1 MIKVVVHI
9 LLGSLLLLN
18 YLQAENR
25 IPFYEDYIESGDLSS
40 YLELAHKF
48 LDEKPDA
55 NESPRL
61 ALDLMMMGKAAEDLR
76 SIVRGTDL
84 LLFDYLGSLP
94 SLHFISSFDKGS
106 PRLTQLLKVKL
117 SEANFIDQNFSN
129 SFADTIILLARI
141 HGPELMHD
149 PELLLSTYLIT
160 KSTDKE
166 ELTESLSKAL
176 DVTEEKNLRLSPIIK
191 ICRAE
196 NPALAK
202 IAELHSLSTQETEF
216 FIKFF
221 KSQLSD
227 DEVNSPAFLESMI
240 EVNLFGVPP
249 KPESALGYLAS
260 LPDEI
265 STQPKFQVSTA
276 LAHLLNGNRDSAVSV
291 LKSIPEPNSKIP
303 APWVDVAKSLLEG
316 TEFRPSRKG
325 LLLEQLTKLYDRW
338 QRESDAFLIEGNW
351 NEEDTAQNYNFQVG
365 VDNLEQSFEIHVF
378 KNDLTVFSYFIDK
391 QSCLLTSSNNIVKF
405 ATSGAYPLPK
415 VNINRDSEG
424 GSFSYSF
431 NLNFAKS
438 FEDFATQISE
448 NMEIPYIAT
457 PKGREVLLN
466 HLFERKAMWLD
477 PPASS
482 NLGTVFTL
490 NKIDPELI
498 SKKYKIEIS
507 ASGELISLD
516 LGKLKINKF
525 LQGDTEI
532 LNQIKKPSES
542 LSPLQENDFQLS
554 TLVEA
559 IGDLMKLTSS
569 SN

>member
-94 SLHFISSFDKGS
+94 SLHFVSSFDKGS

-117 SEANFIDQNFSN
+117 SEANLSDQNFSN

-149 PELLLSTYLIT
+149 PELLLSTYLVT

-202 IAELHSLSTQETEF
+202 IVELHSLSTQETEF
-216 FIKFF
+216 SIKFF

-240 EVNLFGVPP
+240 EINLFGVPP

-303 APWVDVAKSLLEG
+303 APLVDVAKSLLEG
-316 TEFRPSRKG
+316 TEFRPSRKA

-338 QRESDAFLIEGNW
+338 QRESDAFLIEGSW
-351 NEEDTAQNYNFQVG
+351 NKEDTAQTYDFQVG

-378 KNDLTVFSYFIDK
+378 KNDLTVFSYLIDK

-405 ATSGAYPLPK
+405 ATGGAYPLPK
-415 VNINRDSEG
+415 VDINRDSEG

-490 NKIDPELI
+490 NKIDPQLI
-498 SKKYKIEIS
+498 SKKYRIEIS
-507 ASGELISLD
+507 ASGELISLH

>member
-1 MIKVVVHI
+1 MIKIVVHI

-117 SEANFIDQNFSN
+117 SEANLSDQNFSN

-149 PELLLSTYLIT
+149 PELLLSTYLVT

-202 IAELHSLSTQETEF
+202 IVELHSLSTQETEF
-216 FIKFF
+216 SIKFF

-240 EVNLFGVPP
+240 EINLFGVPP

-291 LKSIPEPNSKIP
+291 LKSIPAPNSKIA

-316 TEFRPSRKG
+316 TEFRPSRKA

-338 QRESDAFLIEGNW
+338 QRESDAFLIEGSW
-351 NEEDTAQNYNFQVG
+351 NKEDTAQTYDFQVG

-378 KNDLTVFSYFIDK
+378 KNDLTVFSYLIDK

-405 ATSGAYPLPK
+405 ATGGAYPLPK
-415 VNINRDSEG
+415 VDINRESEG

-477 PPASS
+477 PPVSS

-490 NKIDPELI
+490 NRIDPELI
-498 SKKYKIEIS
+498 SKKYRIEIS
-507 ASGELISLD
+507 ASGELISLH

-532 LNQIKKPSES
+532 LNQIKSHLKVYLLCRKMIFNYLRWLKRS
-542 LSPLQENDFQLS
+542 
-554 TLVEA
+554 V
-559 IGDLMKLTSS
+559 I
-569 SN
+569 

>member
-1 MIKVVVHI
+1 MIKIVVHI
-9 LLGSLLLLN
+9 LTGSLLLLN

-106 PRLTQLLKVKL
+106 PRLAQLLKVKL
-117 SEANFIDQNFSN
+117 SEANLSDQNFSN

-149 PELLLSTYLIT
+149 PELLLSTYLVT
-160 KSTDKE
+160 KTTNKE
-166 ELTESLSKAL
+166 ELTKSLSKAL
-176 DVTEEKNLRLSPIIK
+176 DVTEGKNLRLSPIIK

-202 IAELHSLSTQETEF
+202 IKELHSLSTQETEF

-227 DEVNSPAFLESMI
+227 DDENSPAFLESMI

-260 LPDEI
+260 LPNEI

-303 APWVDVAKSLLEG
+303 APWIDVAKSLLEG
-316 TEFRPSRKG
+316 TEFRPSRKA

-338 QRESDAFLIEGNW
+338 RRESDAFLIEGSW
-351 NEEDTAQNYNFQVG
+351 NQEDTAQTYNFQVG
-365 VDNLEQSFEIHVF
+365 VDNLEHRFEIYVF
-378 KNDLTVFSYFIDK
+378 KNDLTVFSYIVDK
-391 QSCLLTSSNNIVKF
+391 ESCLLTSSNNIVEF
-405 ATSGAYPLPK
+405 AAGGAYPLPK
-415 VNINRDSEG
+415 VDVNRDSEG

-438 FEDFATQISE
+438 FEDFAAQVSE

-482 NLGTVFTL
+482 NQGTVFTL

-498 SKKYKIEIS
+498 SKKYRIEIS
-507 ASGELISLD
+507 ASGELISLH

-532 LNQIKKPSES
+532 LNQIKKPSED
-542 LSPLQENDFQLS
+542 LSPLKENEFQLS

>member
-1 MIKVVVHI
+1 MIKIVVHI

-117 SEANFIDQNFSN
+117 SEANLSDQNFSN

-149 PELLLSTYLIT
+149 PELLLSTYLVT

-202 IAELHSLSTQETEF
+202 IVELHSLSTQETEF
-216 FIKFF
+216 SIKFF

-240 EVNLFGVPP
+240 EINLFGVPP

-291 LKSIPEPNSKIP
+291 LKSIPAPNSKIA

-316 TEFRPSRKG
+316 TEFRPSRKA

-338 QRESDAFLIEGNW
+338 QRESDAFLISSGT
-351 NEEDTAQNYNFQVG
+351 EDTFRPTTFR
-365 VDNLEQSFEIHVF
+365 LE
-378 KNDLTVFSYFIDK
+378 
-391 QSCLLTSSNNIVKF
+391 
-405 ATSGAYPLPK
+405 
-415 VNINRDSEG
+415 
-424 GSFSYSF
+424 
-431 NLNFAKS
+431 
-438 FEDFATQISE
+438 
-448 NMEIPYIAT
+448 
-457 PKGREVLLN
+457 
-466 HLFERKAMWLD
+466 
-477 PPASS
+477 
-482 NLGTVFTL
+482 
-490 NKIDPELI
+490 
-498 SKKYKIEIS
+498 
-507 ASGELISLD
+507 
-516 LGKLKINKF
+516 
-525 LQGDTEI
+525 
-532 LNQIKKPSES
+532 
-542 LSPLQENDFQLS
+542 
-554 TLVEA
+554 
-559 IGDLMKLTSS
+559 
-569 SN
+569 

>member
-1 MIKVVVHI
+1 M
-9 LLGSLLLLN
+9 
-18 YLQAENR
+18 QAENR

-94 SLHFISSFDKGS
+94 SLHFVSSFDKGS

-117 SEANFIDQNFSN
+117 SEANLSDQNFSN

-149 PELLLSTYLIT
+149 PELLLGTYLVT

-196 NPALAK
+196 NTALAK

-227 DEVNSPAFLESMI
+227 DEVNSPAFWESMI

-378 KNDLTVFSYFIDK
+378 KNDLTVFSYLIDK

-405 ATSGAYPLPK
+405 ATGGAYPLPK

-507 ASGELISLD
+507 ASGELISLH